1 MAPSQPLTHLL
12 DTLVLA
18 TRTMGNDVPSPV
30 ERRQAPATVTVVS
43 TQGGNANQ
51 QLSGGE
57 IAGIVI
63 GSIAGFLLIIWL
75 IRWSCT
81 QQRVPDE
88 KPSYYHQEVSPGRH
102 RSRSHGHGHHHHHR
116 HSRSRS
122 RGPDVRVVHSHTSA
136 HPGGHAEPAE
146 PTRVYYEKRRRSHSR
161 Y

>member
-1 MAPSQPLTHLL
+1 MAPLQPLAHLI
-12 DTLVLA
+12 DPLVIA
-18 TRTMGNDVPSPV
+18 TRTMVDDAPSPV
-30 ERRQAPATVTVVS
+30 FRRQAPATVTVVS
-43 TQGGNANQ
+43 TQGGNPNQ

-63 GSIAGFLLIIWL
+63 GSIVGFLLIIWL
-75 IRWSCT
+75 IRWSCG

-88 KPSYYHQEVSPGRH
+88 KPSYYHQEVSPRRH
-102 RSRSHGHGHHHHHR
+102 RSRSHHHHHHR

-122 RGPDVRVVHSHTSA
+122 RGPDVRVVTSHTSG
-136 HPGGHAEPAE
+136 HPGEPAE